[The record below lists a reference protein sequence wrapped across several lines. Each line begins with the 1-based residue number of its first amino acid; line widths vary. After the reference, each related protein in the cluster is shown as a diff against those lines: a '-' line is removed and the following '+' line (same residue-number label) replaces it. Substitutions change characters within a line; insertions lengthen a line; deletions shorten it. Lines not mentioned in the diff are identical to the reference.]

1 MSPLAL
7 CRSWPNS
14 WPSVVRLNVTFGLM
28 SFRLM
33 SFGLMLQ
40 PAILYV
46 VRFNVIRLTVVRV
59 NVVRH
64 TVGVLQNDS
73 RMHFKILLYSVPVYL

>member
-1 MSPLAL
+1 MSPL

-46 VRFNVIRLTVVRV
+46 VRVNVI
-59 NVVRH
+59 RH

>member
-33 SFGLMLQ
+33 LFGLMLQ

-46 VRFNVIRLTVVRV
+46 VRVNVI
-59 NVVRH
+59 RH

>member
-46 VRFNVIRLTVVRV
+46 VRVNVI
-59 NVVRH
+59 RH

>member
-14 WPSVVRLNVTFGLM
+14 WPSVVRLNVTCGLM

-46 VRFNVIRLTVVRV
+46 VRVNVI
-59 NVVRH
+59 RH